1 VNKTLEQAVKAAEA
15 ESRRLD
21 IAAAVAAEIED
32 GKLQLAAEMFESR
45 YFFDPARCDGPTLSN
60 VCLTYR
66 IDKPR
71 FLSVLRG
78 RQAIRRVEHEANRD

>member
-1 VNKTLEQAVKAAEA
+1 MNKALEQAVRAADA

-32 GKLQLAAEMFESR
+32 GALQVAAEIFEGGRGSHNR
-45 YFFDPARCDGPTLSN
+45 DSVYSFK
-60 VCLTYR
+60 
-66 IDKPR
+66 IDKLM

-78 RQAIRRVEHEANRD
+78 RQAIRRGEHETNKRD